1 MSILIQGKE
10 ALALIQSL
18 KTDKIFLNMTL
29 LGTDSI
35 WTTILIN
42 IKKKGIT
49 KFILLDCPN
58 GFEKCISGLDQWQLL
73 IEFYD
78 KNKIPYEFKT
88 LGEKI
93 SGKELW
99 LRLPKK
105 ISRLQ
110 RRKNFRLDSP
120 LESFLILNLDT
131 GQYKLNVYNISE
143 GGSLI
148 TVAQDVEDSSIFSIG
163 QKLSDLI
170 MEIPFKSQHWK
181 IFIKEAKVRRLEKPK
196 GDGPC
201 RYGIE
206 FIKLEPGMKEVLKK
220 LIYGVQRQM
229 LKRRVRIDS

>member
-10 ALALIQSL
+10 ALTLIQSL
-18 KTDKIFLNMTL
+18 KADKAFIHMTL
-29 LGTDSI
+29 LGADFI
-35 WTTILIN
+35 WTTILVD
-42 IKKKGIT
+42 IKKKGGK

-58 GFEKCISGLDQWQLL
+58 AFEESISGLDQWQLL
-73 IEFYD
+73 IEFHD
-78 KNKIPYEFKT
+78 KNKIPYEFKA

-93 SGKELW
+93 SGKEIW
-99 LRLPKK
+99 LRLPKE

-120 LESFLILNLDT
+120 LGSFLILNLDT
-131 GQYKLNVYNISE
+131 GQYRLDVYNISE

-148 TVAQDVEDSSIFSIG
+148 TVAQDIEDTSIFSIG
-163 QKLSDLI
+163 QKLTDLI

-181 IFIKEAKVRRLEKPK
+181 IFIKEAKVRRIEKQK

-206 FIKLEPGMKEVLKK
+206 FVKLGPGMKAVLKK
-220 LIYGVQRQM
+220 LIYDVQRQM
-229 LKRRVRIDS
+229 LKRRVGMDI